1 MGENLAAIDIG
12 TNSIH
17 LVVARFDEAGHFEVI
32 GDEKETVRLGS
43 GGGDMKQLSPDAIDR
58 GIAALTRL
66 RQVADISAAEVTA
79 VATSAVR
86 EAENADDFLRRARH
100 EAGVEVEVIS
110 GTEEARLIHLGV
122 LQAVPVYDRR
132 LILIDIGGGSTEVL
146 VGERSEILAVR
157 SFKLGAIR
165 LTRRFFRTDR
175 VHPGAV
181 DACRRFID
189 AMLAPLARE
198 VARLGFEVAVG
209 SSGTIEAVAAMVHAD
224 QGDAPPRTV
233 DNATITAAEARS
245 TVKRLAALSLAKR
258 REVAGLEA
266 SRADIVLAGAIIL
279 EQAMATFGIDELVV
293 SGYALREGALLDAFQ
308 RTHGGR
314 PAPPPRPAAAQR
326 GPPGRDDGR
335 GAGPLGPR
343 GPPGPGAVRRHRR
356 PPRPGR
362 RCPRTARGGRPAG
375 QRGPVRLPQQA
386 PQAHLL
392 RHPQQRP
399 PVGVQRPR
407 DRDDRP
413 GGPLPPQERAL
424 GQAPRVRRPAP
435 PRPGDGAHTGRHPA
449 GGHRAGPHPRRPACR
464 ASAPTSIVGP
474 LVVEVEAAPD
484 ADISLELYTANE
496 RRELLEAVLDRR
508 VSVVPAPQ
516 VSPLDAA
523 EPAPVR

>member
-181 DACRRFID
+181 DACRRFVD

-209 SSGTIEAVAAMVHAD
+209 SSGTIEAVARH
-224 QGDAPPRTV
+224 GPR
-233 DNATITAAEARS
+233 RS
-245 TVKRLAALSLAKR
+245 GR
-258 REVAGLEA
+258 
-266 SRADIVLAGAIIL
+266 
-279 EQAMATFGIDELVV
+279 
-293 SGYALREGALLDAFQ
+293 
-308 RTHGGR
+308 R
-314 PAPPPRPAAAQR
+314 PAP
-326 GPPGRDDGR
+326 
-335 GAGPLGPR
+335 
-343 GPPGPGAVRRHRR
+343 HRR
-356 PPRPGR
+356 QRHHH
-362 RCPRTARGGRPAG
+362 RG
-375 QRGPVRLPQQA
+375 RGPVDGQA
-386 PQAHLL
+386 AG
-392 RHPQQRP
+392 RP
-399 PVGVQRPR
+399 V
-407 DRDDRP
+407 
-413 GGPLPPQERAL
+413 A
-424 GQAPRVRRPAP
+424 GQAPRGGRAWRRPGPTSSWPAP
-435 PRPGDGAHTGRHPA
+435 SSWSRPWPPSASTSWWCRATPCARVRCSTPSSGPTGRPCTTSTTCA
-449 GGHRAGPHPRRPACR
+449 GAAWSAWPR
-464 ASAPTSIVGP
+464 
-474 LVVEVEAAPD
+474 
-484 ADISLELYTANE
+484 
-496 RRELLEAVLDRR
+496 
-508 VSVVPAPQ
+508 
-516 VSPLDAA
+516 
-523 EPAPVR
+523 